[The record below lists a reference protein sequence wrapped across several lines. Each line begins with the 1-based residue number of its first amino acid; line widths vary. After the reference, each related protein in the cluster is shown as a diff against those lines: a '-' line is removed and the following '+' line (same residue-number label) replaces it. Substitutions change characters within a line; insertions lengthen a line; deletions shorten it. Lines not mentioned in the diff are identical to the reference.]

1 MLSGSDVTQQT
12 GPLDKRLRG
21 GQRLRGGDVHH
32 VDHCRR
38 RADRRQLLD
47 DGREGPRRL
56 GQAVEFR
63 REAESIEAL
72 PGKCLNRLFGEPGLL
87 IYFARH
93 RSRDLSREIRELEG
107 DWPFW
112 ISVDQEG
119 GRVARLRHPFTEW
132 PPAMTLGRSGS
143 ETLAARFADAL
154 AAELRA
160 VGIDLD
166 YVPVLDV
173 HTNPR
178 NPVIGDRA
186 LSEQATD
193 VARLGRVIIER
204 LQAQGVAT
212 SGKHFPGHGD
222 TNVDSH
228 EALPTVEHERRRL
241 DQVELVPFRRAVEA
255 GVATIMTAHVVVP
268 ALDPDLPASL
278 SQAIV
283 TDLLKREMG
292 FGGVVISDDLGMKAI
307 AASRP
312 LPEAAV
318 GAIEAGCDMVLLC
331 NSTADEQVRA
341 LEALIRAAESGRL
354 SPSRLDDALRR
365 QHDTKA
371 RVRPPAELPD
381 SPLACIGSLAHEA
394 IAQEMAQWL

>member
-1 MLSGSDVTQQT
+1 MSH
-12 GPLDKRLRG
+12 REFR
-21 GQRLRGGDVHH
+21 HH
-32 VDHCRR
+32 V
-38 RADRRQLLD
+38 
-47 DGREGPRRL
+47 GRLAIVGFSGHSVPAELRHLASEFDL
-56 GQAVEFR
+56 GGV
-63 REAESIEAL
+63 
-72 PGKCLNRLFGEPGLL
+72 
-87 IYFARH
+87 IYFSRNISEPAQV
-93 RSRDLSREIRELEG
+93 RDLSREIRELEG

-112 ISVDQEG
+112 VSVDQEG